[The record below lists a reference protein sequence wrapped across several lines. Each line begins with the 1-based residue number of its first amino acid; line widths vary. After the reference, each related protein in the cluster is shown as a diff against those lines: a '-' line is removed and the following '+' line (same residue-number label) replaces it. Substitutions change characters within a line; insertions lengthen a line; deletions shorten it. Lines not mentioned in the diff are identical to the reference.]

1 MQHERPV
8 VVRTLPEKKL
18 ENSVTCGPHTLLA
31 DEPVA
36 LGGED
41 HGPMP
46 FELVAAALG
55 ACTNMTLR
63 LYADRKGYALTGVNV
78 ELTQAV
84 SGTDRL
90 MERVITLTGELD
102 EDARQ
107 RLLEIANKCPVHRA
121 LEGSKIKVSTRLA
134 D

>member
-1 MQHERPV
+1 
-8 VVRTLPEKKL
+8 
-18 ENSVTCGPHTLLA
+18 
-31 DEPVA
+31 
-36 LGGED
+36 
-41 HGPMP
+41 MP

-78 ELTQAV
+78 ELTQSV

-102 EDARQ
+102 DDARQ